1 MLSLSKTEQLL
12 PIAAAAALCM
22 QAASLPELSRYGVSP
37 LTLAIVLGILL
48 GNAAAPLMPRL
59 AEGIAFSKGRL
70 LRLGIVFYGLR
81 ITWAQLAAAGW
92 AALFADVG
100 AAVCPK
106 VADVA
111 VITKM
116 IRVLLLAPFL
126 LALPWLMRRFGAQGS
141 EPSET
146 AGRVPLPWFALGFIG
161 MVALNSVLPP
171 PAAIRPL
178 LLAAVLALWLALGGA
193 ALAFLAVR
201 LFG

>member
-1 MLSLSKTEQLL
+1 MLSLSKTGQLL

-81 ITWAQLAAAGW
+81 ITWAQLAAGW

-146 AGRVPLPWFALGFIG
+146 AGRVLLPWFALGFIG